1 VVVPVRDN
9 PVLLVRYAYDPSRA
23 AVGDGYLA
31 DIQTDIMIE
40 CCKFGKIKSVFLPV
54 IESSSSWLN
63 GCAFVTFLKDMDAK
77 ECAVY
82 LHDRSFERRRLKVCL
97 CLSKEESQKEI
108 EIATLLDVAG
118 SKLEVEEEVTIKMNA
133 IEDDV
138 EDFLNTLL

>member
-82 LHDRSFERRRLKVCL
+82 LHNRSFERRRLKVCL
-97 CLSKEESQKEI
+97 CLSKEEI
-108 EIATLLDVAG
+108 EIATLVGVAE
-118 SKLEVEEEVTIKMNA
+118 SKLEEEEVTIKMNA

-138 EDFLNTLL
+138 ENFLNTLL